1 MADYQ
6 QHFRTPVPRMLVLK
20 DIQYALRAMGYRDVI
35 PALKKYKS
43 LLSIP
48 TRLVLKPSLI
58 KRPNVD
64 Q

>member
-35 PALKKYKS
+35 PAFKEVQITTLDTN
-43 LLSIP
+43 P
-48 TRLVLKPSLI
+48 TGAQAVVNQAS
-58 KRPNVD
+58 
-64 Q
+64 